1 MTIITII
8 CAIIQTA
15 ITIYLLV
22 KLDRA
27 YGMINDL
34 RHKAAALDLQRKYPA
49 EYGLEL
55 IFKNGDKQIIYKDTL
70 IVLNDSAKIIT
81 GKTIIDIIIDMAGK
95 PALADS
101 LKLAG
106 IPNVKS
112 VNVIQPDASTT

>member
-1 MTIITII
+1 
-8 CAIIQTA
+8 
-15 ITIYLLV
+15 
-22 KLDRA
+22 
-27 YGMINDL
+27 MINDL